1 MTTTETYYVYL
12 DSEQADQVGD
22 SLHKKFKFPLAPT
35 LKTVSP
41 EKGSMYIKDFTIF
54 NDFNNVNYTN
64 DTATITIGSNAP
76 TEITLTHGHYKDGQ
90 GLVDHLMEIFQA
102 AAGITTTLVW
112 KFNPITLKGEF
123 SYNESLQFSG
133 KIFTDIFNLE
143 EDKIY
148 AAGLAISNKAVDVNK
163 HLHNVYVSVGE
174 ITTNSI
180 TVGSA
185 SNIPN
190 RICKIPIRSQHGGYV
205 VFQPIIPQQVPVLNT
220 LLSTLTLQLY
230 LDDGVT
236 IESDKFTA
244 TFVIEITK
252 PINPNPHSIR
262 DVPSGYYSNGAQ
274 QPVLYPNVYRKC

>member
-1 MTTTETYYVYL
+1 MTTTDTYYVYL
-12 DSEQADQVGD
+12 DSEQGDEVGD
-22 SLHKKFKFPLAPT
+22 SLHKKYKFPLAPT

-41 EKGSMYIKDFTIF
+41 ERGSMYIKDFTIF

-64 DTATITIGSNAP
+64 DTATITIGSDAP
-76 TEITLTHGHYKDGQ
+76 VHLTLTHGHYNTGESLLNHIK
-90 GLVDHLMEIFQA
+90 EIVKT
-102 AAGITTTLVW
+102 AAGIEELEW
-112 KFNPITLKGEF
+112 NFNPVTLKGDF
-123 SYNESLQFSG
+123 SYTESLQFSG

-148 AAGLAISNKAVDVNK
+148 AAGLAISNKAVDINK

-174 ITTNSI
+174 ITTNSV

-185 SNIPN
+185 RNIPN
-190 RICKIPIRSQHGGYV
+190 RICKIPIRSEYGGYV
-205 VFQPIIPQQVPVLNT
+205 VFQPIIPQRIPVLNT

-244 TFVIEITK
+244 SVVIEITK
-252 PINPNPHSIR
+252 PINPNPHAIR
-262 DVPSGYYSNGAQ
+262 DAPNGYYSNGAQ